1 MAKPG
6 VIAIIGVVA
15 SLAIFAAGR
24 SAAEPLRI
32 PDTALEPV
40 AFNALDGWSDDDH
53 VAALMTFRNS
63 CQPILKKKARAM
75 LGRHFEASLR
85 QVCERLGKLDSSAGE
100 DAARRFFEENFR
112 PVRIARLGEEVGFLT
127 GYYEPEVEGR
137 RIASDDF
144 NIPIYRQP
152 GGFFAKLR
160 AAVGKLV
167 RHRIGR
173 SVARELDRGA
183 IEDGAL
189 KGRAL
194 ELCWLKDP
202 VDAFFIHIQGSARV
216 RLDDG
221 KLLRINYDASNG
233 LPYTPVG
240 RILIERGIIPRE
252 QMSMDSIRTYFAEE
266 PDEAR
271 EIMRMNRSFVFF
283 REVSELSP
291 DSEPAGAE
299 GVNLVRERSIAV
311 DKAIHVYGTPFWIEA
326 DLPIASEKPVTRFR
340 RTMIAQDTGG
350 AIVGPARADI
360 YFGAGIDAGT
370 VSGRI
375 RHPGKFFILVPKE
388 ADPARLVDPVP
399 LPLPRPKP

>member
-6 VIAIIGVVA
+6 VIAIFGVA
-15 SLAIFAAGR
+15 AGLAIFSVGR
-24 SAAEPLRI
+24 SAAEPLHI
-32 PDTALEPV
+32 PDTVLEPA
-40 AFNALDGWSDDDH
+40 AFAALDGWSDDDH
-53 VAALMTFRNS
+53 VAALRTFRNS
-63 CQPILKKKARAM
+63 CQPILKKKAPVL
-75 LGRHFEASLR
+75 LGRHFEESLR
-85 QVCERLGKLDSSAGE
+85 QVCERLNKLDSSIGE
-100 DAARRFFEENFR
+100 AAARRFFEENFR
-112 PVRIARLGEEVGFLT
+112 PVRIARLGEESGFLT

-137 RIASDDF
+137 RTPSDDF

-152 GGFFAKLR
+152 EGFFARLR
-160 AAVGKLV
+160 AAVGKLL

-173 SVARELDRGA
+173 RVTGELDRA
-183 IEDGAL
+183 SIEDGAL

-252 QMSMDSIRTYFAEE
+252 QMSMDAIRTYFAEE

-271 EIMRMNRSFVFF
+271 EIMRMNRSFAFF

-299 GVNLVRERSIAV
+299 GVNLVPKRSIAV

-326 DLPIASEKPVTRFR
+326 DLPIASEKPTTRFR
-340 RTMIAQDTGG
+340 HTMIAQDTGG

-388 ADPARLVDPVP
+388 ADPSKLIDPV
-399 LPLPRPKP
+399 PLPRPKP

>member
-6 VIAIIGVVA
+6 VIAIFGVA
-15 SLAIFAAGR
+15 ALLAIVAAGR
-24 SAAEPLRI
+24 SAAEALRI

-40 AFNALDGWSDDDH
+40 AFSTLDGWNGDDH
-53 VAALMTFRNS
+53 VAALTTFRNS
-63 CQPILKKKARAM
+63 CQPILKKRARAL
-75 LGRHFEASLR
+75 LGRHFEESLR
-85 QVCERLGKLDSSAGE
+85 QVCERLSKLGSPLDEA
-100 DAARRFFEENFR
+100 AARRFFEENFR
-112 PVRIARLGEEVGFLT
+112 PVRIARLGEEAGFLT

-137 RIASDDF
+137 RTASDDF
-144 NIPIYRQP
+144 NVPIYRQP
-152 GGFFAKLR
+152 EGFFARLR
-160 AAVGKLV
+160 AAIGKLV

-173 SVARELDRGA
+173 RVAGQLDRAA

-194 ELCWLKDP
+194 ELCWLRDP

-216 RLDDG
+216 RLEDG

-233 LPYTPVG
+233 FPYTPVG

-252 QMSMDSIRTYFAEE
+252 QMSMDAIRTYFAEE
-266 PDEAR
+266 PEDAR
-271 EIMRMNRSFVFF
+271 EIMRMNKSFAFF
-283 REVSELSP
+283 REVRELPP
-291 DSEPAGAE
+291 DSEPAGAQ
-299 GVNLVRERSIAV
+299 GVNLVRDRSIAV

-326 DLPIASEKPVTRFR
+326 DLPIASEKPTTRFH

-388 ADPARLVDPVP
+388 ADPARLIDPVP

>member
-6 VIAIIGVVA
+6 VIAIIGVAA
-15 SLAIFAAGR
+15 SLAMFAAGR
-24 SAAEPLRI
+24 SAAEPLHI

-53 VAALMTFRNS
+53 VAALRTFRNS

-173 SVARELDRGA
+173 SMVRELDRGA

-252 QMSMDSIRTYFAEE
+252 QMSMDAIRTYFAEE

-399 LPLPRPKP
+399 LPLPRPKA

>member
-6 VIAIIGVVA
+6 VIAIFGVA
-15 SLAIFAAGR
+15 TSLALFALDPLG
-24 SAAEPLRI
+24 AEPLRI
-32 PDTALEPV
+32 SDTMLEPA
-40 AFNALDGWSDDDH
+40 AFAALDGWNDEDH
-53 VAALMTFRNS
+53 AAALKTFRNS
-63 CQPILKKKARAM
+63 CQPILKKRARAL
-75 LGRHFEASLR
+75 LGRHFEEALR
-85 QVCERLGKLDSSAGE
+85 QVCERLNKLEPSVDKAT
-100 DAARRFFEENFR
+100 ARRFFEENFR
-112 PVRIARLGEEVGFLT
+112 PVRIARLGEEGGFLT
-127 GYYEPEVEGR
+127 GYYEPEVEGSR
-137 RIASDDF
+137 AASDEF
-144 NIPIYRQP
+144 NVPIYRQP
-152 GGFFAKLR
+152 GGLFAQLR
-160 AAVGKLV
+160 VATGKLV

-173 SVARELDRGA
+173 RLSGNLDRAA

-202 VDAFFIHIQGSARV
+202 IDAFFIHIQGSARV
-216 RLDDG
+216 RLEDG

-233 LPYTPVG
+233 LPYTAVG

-252 QMSMDSIRTYFAEE
+252 QMSMDAIRTYFAEE
-266 PDEAR
+266 PEEAR
-271 EIMRMNRSFVFF
+271 EIMRMNKSFVFF
-283 REVSELSP
+283 REVSELPP

-326 DLPIASEKPVTRFR
+326 DLPIASEKPTTRFR

-350 AIVGPARADI
+350 AIIGPARADI

-375 RHPGKFFILVPKE
+375 RHPGKFYVLVPKE
-388 ADPARLVDPVP
+388 ADPTRRIDPVP
-399 LPLPRPKP
+399 LPSPRPKP

>member
-6 VIAIIGVVA
+6 VIAIFGVAA
-15 SLAIFAAGR
+15 SLAVFAAGR
-24 SAAEPLRI
+24 SAAEPLLI
-32 PDTALEPV
+32 SDTALEPV
-40 AFNALDGWSDDDH
+40 AFAALDGWSEDDH
-53 VAALMTFRNS
+53 VAALGTFRSS
-63 CQPILKKKARAM
+63 CQPILRKKARAM
-75 LGRHFEASLR
+75 LSRHFEAALR
-85 QVCERLGKLDSSAGE
+85 QVCERLNKLDPSLDEA
-100 DAARRFFEENFR
+100 AARRFFEENFR

-137 RIASDDF
+137 RTASDDF
-144 NIPIYRQP
+144 NVPIYRQP
-152 GGFFAKLR
+152 GGLFAKLR
-160 AAVGKLV
+160 AAVGKLL

-173 SVARELDRGA
+173 RDAGTLDRAA

-202 VDAFFIHIQGSARV
+202 VDAFFIQIQGSARV
-216 RLDDG
+216 RLEDG
-221 KLLRINYDASNG
+221 RLLRINYDTSNG

-252 QMSMDSIRTYFAEE
+252 QMSMDAIRTYFAEE

-271 EIMRMNRSFVFF
+271 EIMRMNRSFAFF
-283 REVSELSP
+283 REVSDLAP
-291 DSEPAGAE
+291 DSEPAGAQ
-299 GVNLVRERSIAV
+299 GVNLVSGRSIAV

-340 RTMIAQDTGG
+340 RMMIAQDTGG

-360 YFGAGIDAGT
+360 YFGAGIEAGT

-388 ADPARLVDPVP
+388 ADPARLIDPA
-399 LPLPRPKP
+399 PLPRPKS

>member
-6 VIAIIGVVA
+6 VIAIVGVA
-15 SLAIFAAGR
+15 TSLALFAFGP

-32 PDTALEPV
+32 PDTMLEPGSF
-40 AFNALDGWSDDDH
+40 AALDGWSDEDH
-53 VAALMTFRNS
+53 AAALRTFRNS
-63 CQPILKKKARAM
+63 CQPILKKRARAL
-75 LGRHFEASLR
+75 LGRHFEEALR
-85 QVCERLGKLDSSAGE
+85 QVCERLSKLDPSA
-100 DAARRFFEENFR
+100 DKAAARRFFEENFR
-112 PVRIARLGEEVGFLT
+112 PVRIARLGEESGFLT

-137 RIASDDF
+137 AASDDF
-144 NIPIYRQP
+144 NVPIYRQP
-152 GGFFAKLR
+152 GGLFAKLR
-160 AAVGKLV
+160 AAVGKPV

-173 SVARELDRGA
+173 RVEGNFDRAA

-194 ELCWLKDP
+194 ELCWLKDSI
-202 VDAFFIHIQGSARV
+202 DAFFIHIQGSARV
-216 RLDDG
+216 RLEDG

-233 LPYTPVG
+233 FHYTAVG

-252 QMSMDSIRTYFAEE
+252 QMSMDAIRTYFAEE

-283 REVSELSP
+283 REVSELPP

-311 DKAIHVYGTPFWIEA
+311 DKAIHVYGTPFWIDA
-326 DLPIASEKPVTRFR
+326 DLPIASEKPTTRFR

-350 AIVGPARADI
+350 AIIGPARADI

-375 RHPGKFFILVPKE
+375 RHPGRFYMLVPKE
-388 ADPARLVDPVP
+388 ADPAKRIDPVP
-399 LPLPRPKP
+399 LPLPRPKA

>member
-1 MAKPG
+1 MAKPN
-6 VIAIIGVVA
+6 VIAIFGVA
-15 SLAIFAAGR
+15 AALAFLAFGQ
-24 SAAEPLRI
+24 SMAEPLRI

-40 AFNALDGWSDDDH
+40 AFTALDGWSDDDH
-53 VAALMTFRNS
+53 VAALQTFRNS
-63 CQPILKKKARAM
+63 CRPILKRRARVM
-75 LGRHFEASLR
+75 LGRHFEEALR
-85 QVCERLGKLDSSAGE
+85 QVCERLGKLESPADEA
-100 DAARRFFEENFR
+100 AARRFFEENFR

-137 RIASDDF
+137 RTASGDF

-160 AAVGKLV
+160 TAAGKLL

-173 SVARELDRGA
+173 RVAGQLDRAA

-194 ELCWLKDP
+194 ELCWLNDP
-202 VDAFFIHIQGSARV
+202 VDAFFIQIQGSARV
-216 RLDDG
+216 RLEDG
-221 KLLRINYDASNG
+221 KLLRINYEASNG

-240 RILIERGIIPRE
+240 RILIDRGIIPRE
-252 QMSMDSIRTYFAEE
+252 QMSMDAIRTYFAEE
-266 PDEAR
+266 PEDAR
-271 EIMRMNRSFVFF
+271 EIMRMNRSFAFF
-283 REVSELSP
+283 REVSELAP
-291 DSEPAGAE
+291 DNEPAGAQ

-326 DLPIASEKPVTRFR
+326 DLPIASEKPETRLR
-340 RTMIAQDTGG
+340 RLMIAQDTGG
-350 AIVGPARADI
+350 AIIGPARADI

-370 VSGRI
+370 VSGRL

-388 ADPARLVDPVP
+388 ADPARRIDPVP
-399 LPLPRPKP
+399 FPPPRPNP

>member
-1 MAKPG
+1 MAKPD
-6 VIAIIGVVA
+6 VIAIFGVA
-15 SLAIFAAGR
+15 AALALLAFGQ
-24 SAAEPLRI
+24 SMAEPLRI

-40 AFNALDGWSDDDH
+40 AFTALDGWSDDDH
-53 VAALMTFRNS
+53 VAALRTFRNS
-63 CQPILKKKARAM
+63 CQPILKRRARAM
-75 LGRHFEASLR
+75 LGRHFEEALR
-85 QVCERLGKLDSSAGE
+85 QVCERLGKLESPADEA
-100 DAARRFFEENFR
+100 AARRFFEENFR

-137 RIASDDF
+137 RTASGDF

-160 AAVGKLV
+160 TAARKLL

-173 SVARELDRGA
+173 RVAGQLDRAA

-194 ELCWLKDP
+194 ELCWLNDP
-202 VDAFFIHIQGSARV
+202 VDAFFIQIQGSARV
-216 RLDDG
+216 RLEDG
-221 KLLRINYDASNG
+221 KLLRINYEASNG

-240 RILIERGIIPRE
+240 RILIDRGIIPRE
-252 QMSMDSIRTYFAEE
+252 QMSMDAIRTYFAEE
-266 PDEAR
+266 PEDAR
-271 EIMRMNRSFVFF
+271 EIMRMNRSFAFF
-283 REVSELSP
+283 REVSELAP
-291 DSEPAGAE
+291 NSEPAGAQ

-326 DLPIASEKPVTRFR
+326 DLPIASEKPETRLR
-340 RTMIAQDTGG
+340 RVMIAQDTGG
-350 AIVGPARADI
+350 AIIGPARADI

-370 VSGRI
+370 VSGRL

-388 ADPARLVDPVP
+388 ADPARRIDPVP
-399 LPLPRPKP
+399 LPLPRPNP

>member
-6 VIAIIGVVA
+6 VIAIFGVA
-15 SLAIFAAGR
+15 AALAMFAAGR

-32 PDTALEPV
+32 PDTVLEPV
-40 AFNALDGWSDDDH
+40 AFAALDGWSDEDH
-53 VAALMTFRNS
+53 VAALKTFRNS
-63 CQPILKKKARAM
+63 CQPIRKKKARAM
-75 LGRHFEASLR
+75 LGRHFEEALR
-85 QVCERLGKLDSSAGE
+85 QVCERLNKLDPSA
-100 DAARRFFEENFR
+100 DAAAARRFFEENFR

-137 RIASDDF
+137 RTASSDF
-144 NIPIYRQP
+144 NVPVYRQP
-152 GGFFAKLR
+152 GGLFAKLR
-160 AAVGKLV
+160 AAVGKLL

-173 SVARELDRGA
+173 RDAGTFDRAA

-189 KGRAL
+189 KDRAL
-194 ELCWLKDP
+194 ELCWLRDP
-202 VDAFFIHIQGSARV
+202 VDAFFIQIQGSARV
-216 RLDDG
+216 RLEDG
-221 KLLRINYDASNG
+221 KLLRINYDTSNG

-252 QMSMDSIRTYFAEE
+252 QMSMDAIRTYFAEE

-271 EIMRMNRSFVFF
+271 EIMRMNRSFAFF
-283 REVSELSP
+283 REVSDLAP
-291 DSEPAGAE
+291 DSEPAGAQ

-326 DLPIASEKPVTRFR
+326 DLPIASEKSVTRFR
-340 RTMIAQDTGG
+340 RMMIAQDTGG

-388 ADPARLVDPVP
+388 ADPARLIDPAP
-399 LPLPRPKP
+399 FPPPRPKP

>member
-1 MAKPG
+1 MAKSS
-6 VIAIIGVVA
+6 VIAIFGVAA
-15 SLAIFAAGR
+15 SLVLSVLGPSMAA
-24 SAAEPLRI
+24 PLRI
-32 PDTALEPV
+32 PDTALEPS
-40 AFNALDGWSDDDH
+40 AFAALDGWGDDDH
-53 VAALMTFRNS
+53 VAGLRTFRNS
-63 CQPILKKKARAM
+63 CQPILKKKARAL
-75 LGRHFEASLR
+75 LGRHFEEALR
-85 QVCERLGKLDSSAGE
+85 QVCGRLSKLDAPLDE
-100 DAARRFFEENFR
+100 AAARRFFEENFR
-112 PVRIARLGEEVGFLT
+112 PVRIARLGEESGFLT

-137 RIASDDF
+137 RTASNDF
-144 NIPIYRQP
+144 NVPIYRQP
-152 GGFFAKLR
+152 GGIFAKLR

-167 RHRIGR
+167 RHRVGR
-173 SVARELDRGA
+173 RTTGILDRAA

-216 RLDDG
+216 RLEDG

-240 RILIERGIIPRE
+240 RILIERGIVPRE
-252 QMSMDSIRTYFAEE
+252 QMSMDAIRTYFAEE

-271 EIMRMNRSFVFF
+271 EIMRLNKSFAFF
-283 REVSELSP
+283 REVNELAP
-291 DSEPAGAE
+291 DSEPTGAE

-326 DLPIASEKPVTRFR
+326 DLPITSEKPVTRFR
-340 RTMIAQDTGG
+340 RMMIAQDTGG
-350 AIVGPARADI
+350 SIVGPARADI

-375 RHPGKFFILVPKE
+375 RHAGKFYVLVPKE
-388 ADPARLVDPVP
+388 ADPSRLIEPVP
-399 LPLPRPKP
+399 FPPARPKS

>member
-6 VIAIIGVVA
+6 VIAIVGIAA
-15 SLAIFAAGR
+15 SLALFTAGR

-40 AFNALDGWSDDDH
+40 AFGALDGWSGDDH
-53 VAALMTFRNS
+53 VAALGTFRNS

-75 LGRHFEASLR
+75 LGRHFEGSLR
-85 QVCERLGKLDSSAGE
+85 QVCERLRKLDPSVDEAR
-100 DAARRFFEENFR
+100 ARRFFEENFR
-112 PVRIARLGEEVGFLT
+112 PVRIARLGEEAGFLT

-137 RIASDDF
+137 RTASDDF

-152 GGFFAKLR
+152 EGFFARLR
-160 AAVGKLV
+160 AAIGKLV

-173 SVARELDRGA
+173 IVGGQLDRAA

-202 VDAFFIHIQGSARV
+202 VDAFFIQIQGSARV
-216 RLDDG
+216 RLEDG

-252 QMSMDSIRTYFAEE
+252 QMSMDAIRAYFAEE
-266 PDEAR
+266 PEDAR
-271 EIMRMNRSFVFF
+271 EIMRMNKSYVFF
-283 REVSELSP
+283 REVSELPP
-291 DSEPAGAE
+291 DREPAGAQ

-350 AIVGPARADI
+350 AIIGPARADI
-360 YFGAGIDAGT
+360 YFGAGIEAGT

-375 RHPGKFFILVPKE
+375 RHAGKFFMLVPKE
-388 ADPARLVDPVP
+388 ADPARLIDPAP

>member
-6 VIAIIGVVA
+6 VIAIFGVA
-15 SLAIFAAGR
+15 AALAALAVGR

-32 PDTALEPV
+32 PDTVLEPAALAV
-40 AFNALDGWSDDDH
+40 LDGWSDDDH
-53 VAALMTFRNS
+53 VAALGTFRNS

-75 LGRHFEASLR
+75 LGRHFEESLR
-85 QVCERLGKLDSSAGE
+85 QVCERLSKLDSSIGE
-100 DAARRFFEENFR
+100 AAARRFFEENFR
-112 PVRIARLGEEVGFLT
+112 PVRIARLGEESGFLT

-137 RIASDDF
+137 RTQSDDF

-152 GGFFAKLR
+152 EGFFARLR
-160 AAVGKLV
+160 AAVGKLL

-173 SVARELDRGA
+173 RVTGELDRAA

-194 ELCWLKDP
+194 ELCWLKDQ

-216 RLDDG
+216 LLDDG

-252 QMSMDSIRTYFAEE
+252 QMSMDAIRTYFAEE

-271 EIMRMNRSFVFF
+271 EIMRMNRSFAFF

-299 GVNLVRERSIAV
+299 GVNLVPKRSIAV

-326 DLPIASEKPVTRFR
+326 DLPIASEKPTTRFR

-388 ADPARLVDPVP
+388 ADPARLIDPV
-399 LPLPRPKP
+399 PLPRPKP